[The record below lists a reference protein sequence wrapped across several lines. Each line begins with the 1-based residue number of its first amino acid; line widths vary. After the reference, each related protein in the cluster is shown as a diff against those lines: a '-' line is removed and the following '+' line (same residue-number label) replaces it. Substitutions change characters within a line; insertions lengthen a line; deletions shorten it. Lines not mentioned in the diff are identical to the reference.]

1 MFLFHDKS
9 PVTFND
15 DLPDA
20 VDVVIIGAGIIG
32 ISTAWYL
39 LQKGKSVLVCEKGRV
54 AGEQSS
60 RNWGWV
66 RVTGRDADEVPIA
79 IESVSRWDEL
89 SKELGPELGFAR
101 QGVLALA
108 DSEPEMAGYEEWLEI
123 AKTHQLDTKLLTSA
137 EATDHINGATGNWR
151 GGMITPSDGRAEP
164 FKAVPAIARAIR
176 QKGGTIK
183 ENCAVRTIDVQAG
196 KVCGVATEAGYVK
209 TDAVLCAA
217 GAWSNMFLSNM
228 DILLPQLVV
237 QGTVAR
243 TVAAPSVYEGA
254 AGLGDIFIRR
264 RQDKGYTVASAMTV
278 HTIGA
283 NSFRYLTK
291 FIPSLR
297 SASDIRVKLGRDRTQ
312 QPILIKKWGA
322 DSESPFER
330 CRVLNPDP
338 SSNAVRDMKKNL
350 GKRLPLLAG
359 IEFAQSWSGM
369 IDVTPDVVPVMDKI
383 NSCPGLFVATGFSGH
398 GFGIG
403 PGAGRVMA
411 DLILGNDP
419 MHDLSRFRFSRF
431 TDGSKMMPGPAI

>member
-15 DLPDA
+15 DLPEA

-32 ISTAWYL
+32 IATAWYL
-39 LQKGKSVLVCEKGRV
+39 LQKGKSVLVCDKGRV

-89 SKELGPELGFAR
+89 SKELGPELGFTR

-108 DSEPEMAGYEEWLEI
+108 DNDLEMAGYEEWVEI
-123 AKTHQLDTKLLTSA
+123 AKTHQLDTKLVSSS
-137 EATDHINGATGNWR
+137 EAADHIEGAAGKWR
-151 GGMITPSDGRAEP
+151 GGLVTPSDGRAEP
-164 FKAVPAIARAIR
+164 FKAVPAIARAIQ
-176 QKGGTIK
+176 QKGGAIR
-183 ENCAVRTIDVQAG
+183 ENCAVRTIDIQAG
-196 KVCGVATEAGYVK
+196 KTCGVATEAGYVK
-209 TDAVLCAA
+209 TSAVLCAA
-217 GAWSNMFLSNM
+217 GAWSNMFLSN
-228 DILLPQLVV
+228 LGVSLPQLVV

-243 TVAAPSVYEGA
+243 TVEAPSVYEGA
-254 AGLGDIFIRR
+254 AGLGDIFVRR

-283 NSFRYLTK
+283 NSFRYLAK
-291 FIPSLR
+291 FIPSLS
-297 SASDIRVKLGRDRTQ
+297 SASDIRVKLGRDPTQ
-312 QPILIKKWGA
+312 QSFPMKKWDA
-322 DSESPFER
+322 NSESPFEK
-330 CRVLNPDP
+330 CRVLNPAP
-338 SSNAVRDMKKNL
+338 SPRALRDMKQKL
-350 GKRLPLLAG
+350 AKRLPMLAG
-359 IEFAQSWSGM
+359 IDFAQSWSGM
-369 IDVTPDVVPVMDKI
+369 IDATPDVVPVMDKI
-383 NSCPGLFVATGFSGH
+383 DTCPGLFVATGFSGH

-411 DLILGNDP
+411 DMILGNDP

-431 TDGSKMMPGPAI
+431 SDGSKIVPGPAI